1 MNYQHHKK
9 TIKKLPHKIC
19 GNFFVNIGVESIKTV
34 ENTVHLL

>member
-1 MNYQHHKK
+1 MNYQHYKK

-34 ENTVHLL
+34 ENTVNLL